1 MKVQVE
7 EITPVKKSLR
17 IEIPQEVV
25 TNEFELAYSDLK
37 KKAKLPGFRPGKAP
51 LSLLEKKFG
60 PSVEE
65 DIVRKLVPEYYQ
77 KAIKEAGLSPVE
89 FPSIEKIEL
98 KKGAPLLFTATVEIR
113 PTIQLSNYSGI
124 PVPRKEIKVTDEEVE
139 QTLKRLQEDQGRL
152 EAGSEDQAIKTSD
165 YAIIDFEGS
174 IDGKPVNQG
183 KAEGYTLQIG
193 SNTFPSEFE
202 SSLIGKKKGDQVEV
216 DVPYPADYA
225 NKEIAGKSV
234 RFKIAVKEVKN
245 KVLPPLDDELAK
257 DIGLG
262 SLAELKEKIKNTL
275 LEQRTAQQEHDQKNV
290 IMKKLVEMHTFE
302 VPESMVDRELHS
314 MIDRL
319 QERVQQK
326 LDHASLH
333 KEYES
338 TAKERV
344 KGTFVLNAIADAE
357 KIEVTEQEIEEE
369 INGLAQRAK
378 VSPQEAKRAIYQ
390 QQGSLEGLRARIR
403 EEKALNRVYSLAR
416 FEDSKE
422 QTE

>member
-7 EITPVKKSLR
+7 EITPVKKSLK

-89 FPSIEKIEL
+89 FPAIEKIEL

-152 EAGSEDQAIKTSD
+152 EASPEDRTIQSND

-174 IDGKPVNQG
+174 INGKPVDQG
-183 KAEGYTLQIG
+183 KADGYTLQIG

-202 SSLIGKKKGDQVEV
+202 SSLLNKKKGEQLEV
-216 DVPYPADYA
+216 DVPYPADYP
-225 NKEIAGKSV
+225 NKEIAGKNV
-234 RFKIAVKEVKN
+234 HFKINVKEIKT

-257 DIGLG
+257 DIGLS
-262 SLAELKEKIKNTL
+262 SLEELKNKIKNTL
-275 LEQRTAQQEHDQKNV
+275 LEQRTAQQEHDQKNL
-290 IMKKLVEMHTFE
+290 IMKKLVEMHPFE
-302 VPESMVDRELHS
+302 VPESMVDRELHA

-319 QERVQQK
+319 QERVQQQ
-326 LDHASLH
+326 LDHESLH

-344 KGTFVLNAIADAE
+344 KGTFLLNGIADAE
-357 KIEVTEQEIEEE
+357 KIEVTEQEIDEE
-369 INGLAQRAK
+369 INRLAQRAK
-378 VSPQEAKRAIYQ
+378 VSPQEAKRAIHQ
-390 QQGSLEGLRARIR
+390 QQGSLEGLKTRIR
-403 EEKALNRVYSLAR
+403 EEKALNRVYSLAQ
-416 FEDSKE
+416 FEDKGQAE
-422 QTE
+422 

>member
-7 EITPVKKSLR
+7 EITPVKKSLK

-25 TNEFELAYSDLK
+25 SNEFDIAYSDLK

-65 DIVRKLVPEYYQ
+65 DIVRKLIPEYYQ
-77 KAIKEAGLSPVE
+77 KAIKETGLAPVE

-98 KKGAPLLFTATVEIR
+98 KKGAPLLFTATVEIK
-113 PTIQLSNYSGI
+113 PTIQLSNYAGI

-139 QTLKRLQEDQGRL
+139 QTLQRLQEEQGRL
-152 EAGSEDQAIKTSD
+152 EACPEDRAINSSD

-174 IDGKPVNQG
+174 IDGKPVEQG

-193 SNTFPSEFE
+193 STTFPPEFE
-202 SSLIGKKKGDQVEV
+202 SSLIGKKKGDRIEVE
-216 DVPYPADYA
+216 VPYPADYP
-225 NKEIAGKSV
+225 NKEIAEKTV
-234 RFKIAVKEVKN
+234 HFKIHIKEVKN
-245 KVLPPLDDELAK
+245 KVLPRLDDELAK
-257 DIGLG
+257 DIGLS
-262 SLAELKEKIKNTL
+262 SLEELKTKIKNTL
-275 LEQRTAQQEHDQKNV
+275 LEQRTAQQEHDQKNLL
-290 IMKKLVEMHTFE
+290 MKKLVEMHPFD
-302 VPESMVDRELHS
+302 VPESTVDRELHA

-326 LDHASLH
+326 LDHEALH

-344 KGTFVLNAIADAE
+344 KGTFLLNAIADAE
-357 KIEVTEQEIEEE
+357 KIEVTEQEIDEE
-369 INGLAQRAK
+369 IDRLAQHAK
-378 VSPQEAKRAIYQ
+378 VSPQEAKRAIHQ
-390 QQGSLEGLRARIR
+390 QQGSLEGLKGRIR
-403 EEKALNRVYSLAR
+403 EEKALNRVYSLAQ
-416 FEDSKE
+416 FEDKE

>member
-7 EITPVKKSLR
+7 EITPVKKSLK

-25 TNEFELAYSDLK
+25 SSEFEVAYSDLK
-37 KKAKLPGFRPGKAP
+37 KKAKVPGFRPGKAP

-60 PSVEE
+60 PSIEE

-98 KKGAPLLFTATVEIR
+98 KKGAPLLFTATVEIK

-139 QTLKRLQEDQGRL
+139 QTLKRLQDDQGRL
-152 EAGSEDQAIKTSD
+152 EASPEERAIESND

-174 IDGKPVNQG
+174 IDGKPVDQG

-202 SSLIGKKKGDQVEV
+202 SSLLGKKKGDQMEI
-216 DVPYPADYA
+216 DVPYPADYP

-234 RFKIAVKEVKN
+234 RFKIHVKEIKN

-257 DIGLG
+257 DIGLS
-262 SLAELKEKIKNTL
+262 SLEELRGKIKNTL
-275 LEQRTAQQEHDQKNV
+275 LEQRTAQQEHDQKNLL
-290 IMKKLVEMHTFE
+290 MKKLVEMHSFD
-302 VPESMVDRELHS
+302 VPESMVDRELHT

-319 QERVQQK
+319 QERVQQP
-326 LDHASLH
+326 LDHESLH

-344 KGTFVLNAIADAE
+344 KGTFLLNEIADAE
-357 KIEVTEQEIEEE
+357 KIEVSEQEIDEE
-369 INGLAQRAK
+369 INRLAQRAK
-378 VSPQEAKRAIYQ
+378 VSPQEAKRAIHQ
-390 QQGSLEGLRARIR
+390 QQGSLEGLKARIR
-403 EEKALNRVYSLAR
+403 EEKALNRVYSLAQ
-416 FEDSKE
+416 FEDKGE
-422 QTE
+422 TA

>member
-7 EITPVKKSLR
+7 EVTPVKKSLK

-25 TNEFELAYSDLK
+25 SSEFEIAYSDLK

-77 KAIKEAGLSPVE
+77 RAIKEAGISPVE

-113 PTIQLSNYSGI
+113 PAIQLANYSGI

-139 QTLKRLQEDQGRL
+139 QTLKRLQDDQGRL
-152 EAGSEDQAIKTSD
+152 EASPEDRAIESND

-174 IDGKPVNQG
+174 IDGKPVDQG

-202 SSLIGKKKGDQVEV
+202 SSLLGKKKEDQMEV
-216 DVPYPADYA
+216 DVPYPADYP

-234 RFKIAVKEVKN
+234 HFKIHVKEVKN

-257 DIGLG
+257 DIGLT
-262 SLAELKEKIKNTL
+262 SLEELKGKIKNTL
-275 LEQRTAQQEHDQKNV
+275 LEQRTAQQEHDQKNLL
-290 IMKKLVEMHTFE
+290 MKKLIEMHSFE
-302 VPESMVDRELHS
+302 VPESMVDRELHA

-319 QERVQQK
+319 QERVQQP
-326 LDHASLH
+326 LDHESLH

-338 TAKERV
+338 SAKERV
-344 KGTFVLNAIADAE
+344 KGTFLLNEIADAE
-357 KIEVTEQEIEEE
+357 KIEVTEQEIDEE
-369 INGLAQRAK
+369 INRLAQRAK
-378 VSPQEAKRAIYQ
+378 VSPQEAKRAIHQ
-390 QQGSLEGLRARIR
+390 QQGSLEGLKTRLR
-403 EEKALNRVYSLAR
+403 EEKALNRVYSLAQ
-416 FEDSKE
+416 FEDKGE
-422 QTE
+422 MA